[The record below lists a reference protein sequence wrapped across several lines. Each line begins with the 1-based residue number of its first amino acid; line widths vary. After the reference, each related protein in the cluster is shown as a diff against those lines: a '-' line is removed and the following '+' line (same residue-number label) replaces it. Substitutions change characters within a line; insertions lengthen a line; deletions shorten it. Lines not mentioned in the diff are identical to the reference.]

1 MLGNR
6 QRYIAR
12 LAEIDARAERLLQS
26 LEPVIAG
33 NVLPFRASVAVV
45 EAALSLQALEVERWK
60 LWGNVLHE
68 ENSTQMLQLL

>member
-12 LAEIDARAERLLQS
+12 LAEIDSKAEKLLQS

-33 NVLPFRASVAVV
+33 NVLPFRASVAVL
-45 EAALSLQALEVERWK
+45 EAALSLQALEVERWR

-68 ENSTQMLQLL
+68 ENNTQSLRLL